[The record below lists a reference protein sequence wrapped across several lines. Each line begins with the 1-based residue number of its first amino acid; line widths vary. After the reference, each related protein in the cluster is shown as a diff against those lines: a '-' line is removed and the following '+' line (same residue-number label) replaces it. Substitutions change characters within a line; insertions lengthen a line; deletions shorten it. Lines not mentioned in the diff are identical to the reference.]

1 MFKIESNHVEMVGND
16 KYIVYLTKYVFFF
29 LIDIEMRTELWVFF
43 LFEIFSYICF
53 LFFPLKSI
61 CMLLLD
67 FSKDVYAIEIVK
79 RVPKILL
86 NRSRIVYGLYKDYM
100 KIKCFFFFFALNN
113 CFKARLSQTISVQ
126 VSDLEQ

>member
-61 CMLLLD
+61 YMLLLD

-79 RVPKILL
+79 GVPKFLL
-86 NRSRIVYGLYKDYM
+86 NRSRVVYGLYKDYM
-100 KIKCFFFFFALNN
+100 KIKCFFFALNN